1 MGSSVAFT
9 SEELYSGDNPAI
21 IASAQA
27 ENRLA
32 KCLRASK
39 KESER
44 VASLS
49 ARPETVRAK
58 YAASLRALVLG
69 GLRPFV

>member
-27 ENRLA
+27 ENHLA
-32 KCLRASK
+32 ECL
-39 KESER
+39 
-44 VASLS
+44 LS
-49 ARPETVRAK
+49 CVEKGV
-58 YAASLRALVLG
+58 
-69 GLRPFV
+69 

>member
-1 MGSSVAFT
+1 MAGSVAFT

-32 KCLRASK
+32 ECLPFVRRK
-39 KESER
+39 R
-44 VASLS
+44 SLS
-49 ARPETVRAK
+49 EWRA
-58 YAASLRALVLG
+58 YLRGQKRFERSMRCRVG
-69 GLRPFV
+69 RWCSEV